1 MNKTLGDHSMTWKI
15 CCNNI
20 GQNRTTFQSF
30 LNVLKIR
37 EMSGKEVN
45 EKGKSFYDTD
55 LYGQGLLKYIG
66 RYKVLKEQ
74 RIEEKIE
81 FVKQNFPPGT
91 CSEVKKQ

>member
-1 MNKTLGDHSMTWKI
+1 MNFIIYIIGTWHNSKEYFQDPYSKKKLDEQPSNINPKTMNKTLGDNSMTWKI

-30 LNVLKIR
+30 LNVLEIR

-55 LYGQGLLKYIG
+55 LYG
-66 RYKVLKEQ
+66 
-74 RIEEKIE
+74 
-81 FVKQNFPPGT
+81 
-91 CSEVKKQ
+91 

>member
-1 MNKTLGDHSMTWKI
+1 MNKTLGDNSMAWKI

-20 GQNRTTFQSF
+20 GENRTTFQSF

-55 LYGQGLLKYIG
+55 LYG
-66 RYKVLKEQ
+66 
-74 RIEEKIE
+74 
-81 FVKQNFPPGT
+81 
-91 CSEVKKQ
+91 